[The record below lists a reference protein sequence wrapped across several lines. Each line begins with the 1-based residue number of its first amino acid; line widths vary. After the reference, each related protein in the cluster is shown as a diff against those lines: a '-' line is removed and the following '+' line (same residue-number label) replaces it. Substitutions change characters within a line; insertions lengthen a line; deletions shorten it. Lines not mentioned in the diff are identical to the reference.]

1 MKTKTN
7 TFQHLLEQMA
17 SAGVI
22 DDSIVK
28 NLLEKRSQSLM
39 LYCPELFQ
47 MFAQTSTTPVHQP
60 LILRANSAKLAVD
73 KILRQTNNAVI
84 NVLLKLASGSGGL
97 FTFDSVCAS
106 FCADGNL
113 TYFSSKLAMIN
124 AQSERASEG
133 QDMDDGRQRALAF
146 NLSFILLTRMRFIYN
161 DLRPSELV
169 SGTLRG
175 ADNTQSCFYK
185 FASQYGWTAADS
197 CSTPITYTSD
207 QKAAF
212 IERVSILKRAQPF
225 WDPRT

>member
-1 MKTKTN
+1 MEMLGIAAVDMKTKTN

-28 NLLEKRSQSLM
+28 NLLEKR
-39 LYCPELFQ
+39 
-47 MFAQTSTTPVHQP
+47 
-60 LILRANSAKLAVD
+60 
-73 KILRQTNNAVI
+73 
-84 NVLLKLASGSGGL
+84 
-97 FTFDSVCAS
+97 
-106 FCADGNL
+106 
-113 TYFSSKLAMIN
+113 IN